1 MRGYIYN
8 YCSRMEWMREDR
20 ATMWVRMPD
29 FKAPFTALALV
40 LAEQTPMM
48 LGHCFNNYC
57 SRMEWMRED
66 RATMWVRMPDF
77 KAPFTALA
85 LVLAEQTPMMLGHC
99 FKVSRGT

>member
-40 LAEQTPMM
+40 LAEH
-48 LGHCFNNYC
+48 LV
-57 SRMEWMRED
+57 EELEA
-66 RATMWVRMPDF
+66 RATAVETHRADARHPVI
-77 KAPFTALA
+77 P
-85 LVLAEQTPMMLGHC
+85 
-99 FKVSRGT
+99 